1 MSMPGIPSREDL
13 ELVYGSRVYREFLA
27 ERAEVLRFKWLQS
40 EKVGHDIGFEKALVQ
55 WSTLHRSC
63 WDRASA
69 REMDEASQN

>member
-1 MSMPGIPSREDL
+1 MSMPGIASREDL

-63 WDRASA
+63 WIEHRR